1 MHPSRIATIHAPPP
15 LYNRRMNFKYRR
27 NPTAETVV
35 FGLVFLAALIVG
47 TIYLTRETNQPEVP
61 SAATAGRWELQD
73 SGVTNTLLDVK
84 FVNDTHGW
92 AVGEG
97 GVIIAT
103 TDGGK
108 TWTIQYSGYEL
119 TLNSVDFTDEANG
132 WVVGQLGLILNTN
145 DGGNSWIV
153 QGKDAALGQNLI
165 KVHFDSAGEGRIITE
180 RGSFALSTT
189 DGGRTWDRQFFENT
203 LPRSDAFFLDEQ
215 RGWVSFRSGAV
226 FSTTDG
232 GDSWELLEGINGVEI
247 GTNSVFFLDD
257 RNGWIAGWRGKAKG
271 ASGGVEFV
279 KYLTDGMVARTT
291 DGGATWARH
300 DSDTGRF
307 LWDVVFFD
315 TSEGWAVGSFGT
327 TMRSADGG
335 ITWESHPTPTESHL
349 RSLSFPDRNNG
360 WAVGDG
366 GAVLRYTTN

>member
-1 MHPSRIATIHAPPP
+1 
-15 LYNRRMNFKYRR
+15 MNFKYRR

-35 FGLVFLAALIVG
+35 FGLVFLGALIIG
-47 TIYLTRETNQPEVP
+47 TLYLTRESEDVGTRSPA
-61 SAATAGRWELQD
+61 SAGRWELQD
-73 SGVTNTLLDVK
+73 AGVTNTLLDVK

-108 TWTIQYSGYEL
+108 TWNSQSSGYEL
-119 TLNSVDFTDEANG
+119 TLRGVDFTDESNG
-132 WVVGQLGLILNTN
+132 WVVGQLGLILNTD
-145 DGGNSWIV
+145 DGGKTWTV

-165 KVHFDSAGEGRIITE
+165 RVHFDSASDGRIVTE
-180 RGSFALSTT
+180 RGSFSLRTT
-189 DGGRTWDRQFFENT
+189 DGGKTWSRRFFENT
-203 LPRSDAFFLDEQ
+203 LPRSDVFFLDER

-226 FSTTDG
+226 FSTADG
-232 GDSWELLEGINGVEI
+232 GESWELLKGINGVEI

-271 ASGGVEFV
+271 ASSGVEFV

-291 DGGATWARH
+291 DGGETWTRH

-315 TSEGWAVGSFGT
+315 TMEGWAVGSFGT
-327 TMRSADGG
+327 VMRSADSGV
-335 ITWESHPTPTESHL
+335 TWQAWPSQTESHL
-349 RSLSFPDRNNG
+349 RSSHSPTEITAGRS
-360 WAVGDG
+360 ATE
-366 GAVLRYTTN
+366 APC

>member
-1 MHPSRIATIHAPPP
+1 
-15 LYNRRMNFKYRR
+15 MNFKYRR

-47 TIYLTRETNQPEVP
+47 TIYLTRETDQPEAP

-145 DGGNSWIV
+145 DGGNTWAV

-165 KVHFDSAGEGRIITE
+165 KVHFDNAGEGRIITE

-189 DGGRTWDRQFFENT
+189 DGGRTWIANSSRT
-203 LPRSDAFFLDEQ
+203 HCPAPTPS
-215 RGWVSFRSGAV
+215 SSMSGAV
-226 FSTTDG
+226 G
-232 GDSWELLEGINGVEI
+232 
-247 GTNSVFFLDD
+247 FLSDPVQYS
-257 RNGWIAGWRGKAKG
+257 RQPTAATPGNCWRGSTAW
-271 ASGGVEFV
+271 
-279 KYLTDGMVARTT
+279 R
-291 DGGATWARH
+291 
-300 DSDTGRF
+300 
-307 LWDVVFFD
+307 
-315 TSEGWAVGSFGT
+315 
-327 TMRSADGG
+327 
-335 ITWESHPTPTESHL
+335 
-349 RSLSFPDRNNG
+349 
-360 WAVGDG
+360 
-366 GAVLRYTTN
+366 

>member
-1 MHPSRIATIHAPPP
+1 M
-15 LYNRRMNFKYRR
+15 
-27 NPTAETVV
+27 
-35 FGLVFLAALIVG
+35 
-47 TIYLTRETNQPEVP
+47 
-61 SAATAGRWELQD
+61 
-73 SGVTNTLLDVK
+73 
-84 FVNDTHGW
+84 
-92 AVGEG
+92 
-97 GVIIAT
+97 
-103 TDGGK
+103 
-108 TWTIQYSGYEL
+108 
-119 TLNSVDFTDEANG
+119 
-132 WVVGQLGLILNTN
+132 
-145 DGGNSWIV
+145 
-153 QGKDAALGQNLI
+153 
-165 KVHFDSAGEGRIITE
+165 
-180 RGSFALSTT
+180 
-189 DGGRTWDRQFFENT
+189 
-203 LPRSDAFFLDEQ
+203 
-215 RGWVSFRSGAV
+215 
-226 FSTTDG
+226 
-232 GDSWELLEGINGVEI
+232 EI

-327 TMRSADGG
+327 IMRSADGG

>member
-1 MHPSRIATIHAPPP
+1 
-15 LYNRRMNFKYRR
+15 MNFRYRR

-35 FGLVFLAALIVG
+35 FGLVFLAILVIG
-47 TIYLTRETNQPEVP
+47 TLYLTRETEDVGTRSPAGV
-61 SAATAGRWELQD
+61 GRWEVQD
-73 SGVTNTLLDVK
+73 SGVENTLLDVN
-84 FVNDTHGW
+84 FVSDTHGW

-103 TDGGK
+103 TDGGQ
-108 TWTIQYSGYEL
+108 TWTRQSSGYEL
-119 TLNSVDFTDEANG
+119 TLHGVDFADKLNG
-132 WVVGQLGLILNTN
+132 WAVGQLGIILNTN
-145 DGGNSWIV
+145 DGGNTWTV
-153 QGKDAALGQNLI
+153 QGNDAALGQNLI
-165 KVHFDSAGEGRIITE
+165 KVHFYNAGKGRIITE

-189 DGGRTWDRQFFENT
+189 NGGNTWNRRFFENT
-203 LPRSDAFFLDEQ
+203 LPRSDAFFLDEW

-226 FSTTDG
+226 FSTSDS
-232 GDSWELLEGINGVEI
+232 GDSWELLKGINGVEI

-291 DGGATWARH
+291 DGGKTWTRH

-307 LWDVVFFD
+307 LWDVIFFD
-315 TSEGWAVGSFGT
+315 PVEGWAVGSFGT
-327 TMRSADGG
+327 IMHSADGG

-349 RSLSFPDRNNG
+349 RSVSFPDRNNG

-366 GAVLRYTTN
+366 GAVLRYTDN